1 MAALASRRSRPS
13 ARAEL
18 GYGRR
23 PLRGADP
30 VTRRLLQAIAG
41 ALHGGAETFFV
52 RLATALNRAGE
63 TQRVLIRRDP
73 ARSQILR
80 AAGVGFAELA
90 FGGPFDLTTRRAFR
104 HEIAV
109 WRPDIVLTWMSRA
122 TRLCPRGDFVHVA
135 RLGGYYDL
143 KYYRR
148 CDRLIGNTRAIVDYA
163 VNRGWPSDRI
173 DYLPNFAPDARA
185 IGSRGGLFPAA
196 PRNAPLG
203 LALGRLHPNKG
214 FALLL
219 EALAETG
226 EVLLAI
232 AGDGPLRAAL
242 EQLAGGLGI
251 ADRVSFLGWRED
263 VAELLTNADFL
274 VCPSLHEPLG
284 NVVIEAWSAGL
295 PVVATAT
302 DGPVG
307 LIEDEVNGLL
317 VPLPGRPGG
326 GSAALAA
333 AIERLGRDIKLQ
345 KRLGRGGRCAYEA
358 EFTEEAVVAR
368 YRSLFDRLAP
378 AAAAPPN

>member
-1 MAALASRRSRPS
+1 M
-13 ARAEL
+13 
-18 GYGRR
+18 
-23 PLRGADP
+23 
-30 VTRRLLQAIAG
+30 TRRLLQASAG
-41 ALHGGAETFFV
+41 ARHGGAETFFV

-73 ARSQILR
+73 ARSQMLR
-80 AAGVGFAELA
+80 AAGVGVAELA

-104 HEIAV
+104 HEIAA

-163 VNRGWPSDRI
+163 VTKGWPRDRI
-173 DYLPNFAPDARA
+173 DYLPNFVTDARA
-185 IGSRGGLFPAA
+185 VGSRGGLSIVGPG
-196 PRNAPLG
+196 NAPLG

-219 EALAETG
+219 EALAETRG
-226 EVLLAI
+226 VRLAI

-263 VAELLTNADFL
+263 VPELLANADFL

-295 PVVATAT
+295 PVVATAS
-302 DGPVG
+302 DGPAG
-307 LIEDEVNGLL
+307 LIEDEVSGLL
-317 VPLPGRPGG
+317 VPLPDQSGG
-326 GSAALAA
+326 GPRALAR
-333 AIERLGRDIKLQ
+333 AIERLCRDPVLRA
-345 KRLGRGGRCAYEA
+345 RLGHAGRRLYEA
-358 EFTEEAVVAR
+358 EFTEKAVIAR
-368 YRSLFDRLAP
+368 YRGFFEELAP
-378 AAAAPPN
+378 GCAASLG